1 MSLILE
7 ISNLNYSPP
16 DSDVRIL
23 EDVNLKVERGAM
35 YGIAGE
41 SGSGKTTLLKIIAG
55 ILTPTEGSVKIG
67 TTKVQLLFQNNE
79 FIINPYRRIDK
90 MIDEAVMLND
100 KKSNAGLEIE
110 RIFELVNFQPALW
123 NKKGMQLSGGER
135 QKAALARLLAIKPE
149 LLILDE
155 PFSAQDLDAQIDL
168 VKLLV
173 KLNKEHGLT
182 ILCVAHDLNML
193 KQFTEKLVVL
203 YKGKIVEEGLTH
215 EVIEK
220 PGHPYTKFL
229 IAAGNL
235 KLKPEDYLMNKNW
248 SAAIE

>member
-1 MSLILE
+1 VSLILE

-67 TTKVQLLFQNNE
+67 TTKIQLLFQNNE

-90 MIDEAVMLND
+90 MIDEAVMLDD
-100 KKSNAGLEIE
+100 KKSNAELERE

-182 ILCVAHDLNML
+182 ILCVAHDLNVL

-203 YKGKIVEEGLTH
+203 YKGKIVEEGLTR

-248 SAAIE
+248 SAAN

>member
-90 MIDEAVMLND
+90 MIDEAVMLDD
-100 KKSNAGLEIE
+100 KKSNAGLERE
-110 RIFELVNFQPALW
+110 RIFELVNFQRALW

-182 ILCVAHDLNML
+182 ILCVAHDLNVL

-203 YKGKIVEEGLTH
+203 YKGKIVEEGLTR

-248 SAAIE
+248 SAAN

>member
-67 TTKVQLLFQNNE
+67 TTKIQLLFQNNE

-90 MIDEAVMLND
+90 MIDEAVMLDD
-100 KKSNAGLEIE
+100 KKSNAGLERE
-110 RIFELVNFQPALW
+110 RIFELVNFQRALW

-182 ILCVAHDLNML
+182 ILCVAHDLNVL
-193 KQFTEKLVVL
+193 KQFAEKLVVL
-203 YKGKIVEEGLTH
+203 YKGKIVEEGLTR

-248 SAAIE
+248 SAAN

>member
-1 MSLILE
+1 VSLILE

-67 TTKVQLLFQNNE
+67 TTKIQLLFQNNE

-90 MIDEAVMLND
+90 MIDEAVMLDD
-100 KKSNAGLEIE
+100 KKSNAELERE
-110 RIFELVNFQPALW
+110 RIFDLVNFQRALW

-135 QKAALARLLAIKPE
+135 QKVALARLLAIKPE

-182 ILCVAHDLNML
+182 ILCVAHDLNVL

-203 YKGKIVEEGLTH
+203 YKGKIVEEGLTR

-248 SAAIE
+248 SAAN

>member
-1 MSLILE
+1 VSLILE

-67 TTKVQLLFQNNE
+67 TTKIQLLFQNNE

-90 MIDEAVMLND
+90 MIDEAVMLDD
-100 KKSNAGLEIE
+100 KKSNAGLERE
-110 RIFELVNFQPALW
+110 RIFDLVNFQRALW

-182 ILCVAHDLNML
+182 ILCVAHDLNVL

-203 YKGKIVEEGLTH
+203 YKGKIVEEGLTR

-248 SAAIE
+248 SAAN

>member
-67 TTKVQLLFQNNE
+67 TTKIQLLFQNNE

-90 MIDEAVMLND
+90 MIDEAVMLDD
-100 KKSNAGLEIE
+100 KKSNAELERE
-110 RIFELVNFQPALW
+110 RIFDLVNFQRALW

-173 KLNKEHGLT
+173 KLNQEHGLT
-182 ILCVAHDLNML
+182 ILCVAHDLNVL

-203 YKGKIVEEGLTH
+203 YKGKIVEEGLTR

-235 KLKPEDYLMNKNW
+235 KLRPEDYLMNKNW
-248 SAAIE
+248 SAAN

>member
-67 TTKVQLLFQNNE
+67 TTKIQLLFQNNE

-90 MIDEAVMLND
+90 MIDEAVMLDD
-100 KKSNAGLEIE
+100 KKSNAELERE
-110 RIFELVNFQPALW
+110 RIFDLVNFQRALW

-182 ILCVAHDLNML
+182 ILCVAHDLNVL

-203 YKGKIVEEGLTH
+203 YKGKIVEEGLTR

-235 KLKPEDYLMNKNW
+235 KLRPEDYLMNKNW
-248 SAAIE
+248 SAAN

>member
-1 MSLILE
+1 VSLILE

-67 TTKVQLLFQNNE
+67 TTKIQLLFQNNE

-90 MIDEAVMLND
+90 MIDEAVMLDD
-100 KKSNAGLEIE
+100 KKSNAELERE
-110 RIFELVNFQPALW
+110 RIFDLVNFQRALW

-182 ILCVAHDLNML
+182 ILCVAHDLNVL

-203 YKGKIVEEGLTH
+203 YKGKIVEEGLTR

-229 IAAGNL
+229 IAAENL

-248 SAAIE
+248 SAAN

>member
-67 TTKVQLLFQNNE
+67 TTKIQLLFQNNE

-90 MIDEAVMLND
+90 MIDEAVMLDD
-100 KKSNAGLEIE
+100 KKSNAELERE
-110 RIFELVNFQPALW
+110 RIFDLVNFQRALW

-182 ILCVAHDLNML
+182 ILCVAHDLNVL

-203 YKGKIVEEGLTH
+203 YKGKIVEEGLTR

-248 SAAIE
+248 SAAN

>member
-1 MSLILE
+1 VSLILE

-67 TTKVQLLFQNNE
+67 TTKIQLLFQNNE

-90 MIDEAVMLND
+90 MIDEAVMLDD
-100 KKSNAGLEIE
+100 KKSNAELERE

-182 ILCVAHDLNML
+182 ILCVAHDLNVL

-203 YKGKIVEEGLTH
+203 YKGKIVEEGLTR

-235 KLKPEDYLMNKNW
+235 KLRPEDYLMNKNW
-248 SAAIE
+248 SAAN

>member
-67 TTKVQLLFQNNE
+67 TTKIQLLFQNNE

-90 MIDEAVMLND
+90 MIDEAVMLDD
-100 KKSNAGLEIE
+100 KKSNAGLERE
-110 RIFELVNFQPALW
+110 RIFDLVNFQRALW

-182 ILCVAHDLNML
+182 ILCVAHDLNVL

-203 YKGKIVEEGLTH
+203 YKGKIVEEGLTR

-248 SAAIE
+248 SAAN

>member
-1 MSLILE
+1 VSLILE
-7 ISNLNYSPP
+7 ISNLSYSPP

-41 SGSGKTTLLKIIAG
+41 SGSGKTTLLKIIAS

-90 MIDEAVMLND
+90 MIDEAVMLDD
-100 KKSNAGLEIE
+100 KKSNAGLERE

-182 ILCVAHDLNML
+182 ILCVAHDLNVL

-203 YKGKIVEEGLTH
+203 YKGKIVEEGLTR

-248 SAAIE
+248 SAAN

>member
-1 MSLILE
+1 VSLILE

-67 TTKVQLLFQNNE
+67 TTKIQLLFQNNE

-90 MIDEAVMLND
+90 MIDEAVMLDD
-100 KKSNAGLEIE
+100 KKSNAGLERE
-110 RIFELVNFQPALW
+110 RIFDLVNFQRALW

-182 ILCVAHDLNML
+182 ILCVAHDLNVL

-203 YKGKIVEEGLTH
+203 YKGKIVEEGLTR

-235 KLKPEDYLMNKNW
+235 KLRPEDYLMNKNW
-248 SAAIE
+248 SAAN

>member
-1 MSLILE
+1 VSLILE

-67 TTKVQLLFQNNE
+67 TTKIQLLFQNNE

-90 MIDEAVMLND
+90 MIDEAVMLDD
-100 KKSNAGLEIE
+100 KKSNAELERE
-110 RIFELVNFQPALW
+110 RIFDLVNFQRALW

-182 ILCVAHDLNML
+182 ILCVAHDLNVL

-203 YKGKIVEEGLTH
+203 YKGKIVEEGLTR

-235 KLKPEDYLMNKNW
+235 KLRPEDYLMNKNW
-248 SAAIE
+248 SAAN

>member
-1 MSLILE
+1 VSLILE

-67 TTKVQLLFQNNE
+67 TTKIQLLFQNNE

-90 MIDEAVMLND
+90 MIDEAVMLDD
-100 KKSNAGLEIE
+100 KKSNAELERE
-110 RIFELVNFQPALW
+110 RIFDLVNFQRALW

-182 ILCVAHDLNML
+182 ILCVAHDLNVL
-193 KQFTEKLVVL
+193 KQFAEKLVVL
-203 YKGKIVEEGLTH
+203 YKGKIVEEGLTR

-248 SAAIE
+248 SAAN

>member
-67 TTKVQLLFQNNE
+67 TTKIQLLFQNNE

-90 MIDEAVMLND
+90 MIDEAVMLDD
-100 KKSNAGLEIE
+100 KKSNAELERE

-182 ILCVAHDLNML
+182 ILCVAHDLNVL

-203 YKGKIVEEGLTH
+203 YKGKIVEEGLTR

-235 KLKPEDYLMNKNW
+235 KLRPEDYLMNKNW
-248 SAAIE
+248 SAAN

>member
-1 MSLILE
+1 VSLILE

-90 MIDEAVMLND
+90 MIDEAVMLDD
-100 KKSNAGLEIE
+100 KKSNAGLERE
-110 RIFELVNFQPALW
+110 RIFELVNFQRALW

-182 ILCVAHDLNML
+182 ILCVAHDLNVL

-203 YKGKIVEEGLTH
+203 YKGKIVEEGLTR

-248 SAAIE
+248 SAAN

>member
-1 MSLILE
+1 VSLILE

-67 TTKVQLLFQNNE
+67 TTKIQLLFQNNE

-90 MIDEAVMLND
+90 MIDEAVMLDD
-100 KKSNAGLEIE
+100 KKSNAELERE
-110 RIFELVNFQPALW
+110 RIFDLVNFQRALW

-182 ILCVAHDLNML
+182 ILCVAHDLNVL

-203 YKGKIVEEGLTH
+203 YKGKIVEEGLTR

-248 SAAIE
+248 SAAN

>member
-67 TTKVQLLFQNNE
+67 TTKIQLLFQNNE

-90 MIDEAVMLND
+90 MIDEAVMLDD
-100 KKSNAGLEIE
+100 KKSNAELERE
-110 RIFELVNFQPALW
+110 RIFELVNFQRALW

-182 ILCVAHDLNML
+182 ILCVAHDLNVL

-203 YKGKIVEEGLTH
+203 YKGKIVEEGLTR

-235 KLKPEDYLMNKNW
+235 KLRPEDYLMNKNW
-248 SAAIE
+248 SAAN